1 MHIGLNASSLLT
13 APSIEDMR
21 AHAST
26 AEQDGFSSWWLAQTG
41 LVDALGLIGSIAH
54 AAPSLE
60 YGTAVVPTYSRHP
73 ITMAGQALT
82 TQAALSA
89 PLALGIGLS
98 HQPVVED
105 RMKMEWQKPMRHIRD
120 YLDVLEPLLASG
132 KADHDGTYFSMH
144 YEGARPT
151 ADRPSLLMAAL
162 GPQMLK
168 LCGQRA
174 DGTILWMVGE
184 RTIAEHIAPSINQAA
199 AAAGRPNPRIIC
211 SLPTAVT
218 SDAESTRAAHGAI
231 FELYGQLPSYR
242 SMLDREGAAGPQDVC
257 VIGTEDEVHARLD
270 ALAAAGT
277 TDFAALELGISPED
291 TTRTRALLKERAAG

>member
-1 MHIGLNASSLLT
+1 MRIGLNASSLLT
-13 APSIEDMR
+13 TPNIEDMR
-21 AHAST
+21 AHAT
-26 AEQDGFSSWWLAQTG
+26 QAEQDGFSSWWLAQTG
-41 LVDALGLIGSIAH
+41 LVDALGMIGALASS
-54 AAPSLE
+54 APSLE

-73 ITMAGQALT
+73 STMAGQALT
-82 TQAALSA
+82 AQAALNR

-105 RMKMEWQKPMRHIRD
+105 RMKMEWQKPMGHIRD
-120 YLDVLEPLLASG
+120 YLNVLEPLLETGTAN
-132 KADHDGTYFSMH
+132 HDGTYFSMH
-144 YEGARPT
+144 YEGPRPT
-151 ADRPSLLMAAL
+151 EQKPSVIMAAL

-184 RTIAEHIAPSINQAA
+184 RTIAEHIAPTINAA
-199 AAAGRPNPRIIC
+199 ATDAARPNPRIIC

-218 SDAESTRAAHGAI
+218 SDPDSTRAAHGAI

-242 SMLDREGAAGPQDVC
+242 AMLDREGAAGPQDVC
-257 VIGTEDEVHARLD
+257 VIGSEDEVHARLD

-291 TTRTRALLKERAAG
+291 MARTRALLKERG